1 MTNFNSNHQGVL
13 DSLLN
18 RLEGVT
24 SRLEGLQVRG
34 VNLQRS
40 SMLTG
45 SRLITVGQCS
55 GTFNRSH
62 SY

>member
-1 MTNFNSNHQGVL
+1 MTDFNSTHQGVL

-34 VNLQRS
+34 ARS
-40 SMLTG
+40 RSAADAYMLPF
-45 SRLITVGQCS
+45 S
-55 GTFNRSH
+55 
-62 SY
+62 

>member
-1 MTNFNSNHQGVL
+1 MTDFTSTHQGVL

-34 VNLQRS
+34 ARS
-40 SMLTG
+40 ISAADAYML
-45 SRLITVGQCS
+45 SFS
-55 GTFNRSH
+55 
-62 SY
+62 